1 MKRYFNHIK
10 NTKNTHER
18 RQHALT
24 VAGVLTGMVFM
35 VWVTTLS
42 IRFATTDAE
51 LAQIETNSNQQAAA
65 AAAQDASFG
74 AQENTLIVSTS
85 TTNYGQRY

>member
-10 NTKNTHER
+10 DTKNTHER
-18 RQHALT
+18 RQHALA
-24 VAGVLTGMVFM
+24 VAGVLTGIVFM

-42 IRFATTDAE
+42 VRFATSDAE
-51 LAQIETNSNQQAAA
+51 LANIQNNTDQTAAV
-65 AAAQDASFG
+65 AAQGASFG
-74 AQENTLIVSTS
+74 AQENSLIVSTS